1 MSAGNFVPVLV
12 DGTDGNIYNMSA
24 QPESLLLVIGGVTN
38 VNGGGGGG
46 TNASVSMKR
55 SKSDSEIGARPA
67 IVSLSWS
74 GNPPAGYSA
83 TSIVTVPILTQAMRA
98 ACAPGATGTYLGEP
112 VSVVSLSPE
121 SYV

>member
-1 MSAGNFVPVLV
+1 MSAGAFVPALV
-12 DGTDGNIYNMSA
+12 DGTDGNIYNISV

-38 VNGGGGGG
+38 VNGGSSGG

-55 SKSDSEIGARPA
+55 SKSDAEIGARPA
-67 IVSLSWS
+67 IVSLSWT
-74 GNPPAGYSA
+74 GNPPTGYLAGA
-83 TSIVTVPILTQAMRA
+83 LVTVPIFTAAMRA

-112 VSVVSLSPE
+112 VSVVSLAPE